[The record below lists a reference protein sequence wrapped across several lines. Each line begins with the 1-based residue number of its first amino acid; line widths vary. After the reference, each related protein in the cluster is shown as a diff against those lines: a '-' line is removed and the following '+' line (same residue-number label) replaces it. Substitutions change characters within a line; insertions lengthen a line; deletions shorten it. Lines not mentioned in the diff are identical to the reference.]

1 MTIHELLPIFSTL
14 KFLTFF
20 KYNNYAKAFSS
31 QIYISPIRKEEAKKY
46 FHFKHP
52 ANRSSWNLFT
62 DIFKEKWS
70 ATISF

>member
-1 MTIHELLPIFSTL
+1 MTIHKLLPFFSTL
-14 KFLTFF
+14 KLLTFF

-31 QIYISPIRKEEAKKY
+31 QIYISPIRKVEAKKY

-52 ANRSSWNLFT
+52 ANRYSSTLRR
-62 DIFKEKWS
+62 IFKEKWS